1 MCGLSSPFSVF
12 SAFQEMVLET
22 CLLIGSSI
30 INKLFINSI
39 PAFDLTN
46 SLYSVLE
53 TCGAILVMY
62 HARVTRELGPGN
74 VNVISTTLEDAARE
88 AVLSDHVYPRDAPVN
103 ILNR

>member
-1 MCGLSSPFSVF
+1 MWSILPVFRFQCLSRNGTRNLFVDRF
-12 SAFQEMVLET
+12 
-22 CLLIGSSI
+22 

-39 PAFDLTN
+39 PAFDPTN

-53 TCGAILVMY
+53 TCGATLVMY
-62 HARVTRELGPGN
+62 QHARVTRELGPGN